1 MRDFLDKE
9 ERAVLIEAHRAEREK
24 KLAYRIN
31 AILLLD
37 EVYKY
42 AEISMILFLDDT
54 AIRRYEKEYKS
65 GGLDALLTD
74 NYKGGSSKLSIDQE
88 KKLNEELR
96 SKFDD

>member
-37 EVYKY
+37 EGYEYSEV
-42 AEISMILFLDDT
+42 SQILFLDNT
-54 AIRRYEKEYKS
+54 TIRRYEKEYKD
-65 GGLDALLTD
+65 GGLDELLTD
-74 NYKGGSSKLSIDQE
+74 KYKGGG
-88 KKLNEELR
+88 
-96 SKFDD
+96 